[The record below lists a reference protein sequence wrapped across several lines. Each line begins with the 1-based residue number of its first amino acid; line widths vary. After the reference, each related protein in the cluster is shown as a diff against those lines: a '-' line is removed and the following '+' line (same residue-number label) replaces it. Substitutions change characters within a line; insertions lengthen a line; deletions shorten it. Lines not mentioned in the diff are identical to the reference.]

1 MAVLYQIN
9 SDNPQQRLIAKIA
22 VILHQEGVI
31 AYPTDTVYG
40 IGCDIFCKRAIEKI
54 FLIKGKSHKSPLSF
68 ICPDLKDISKY
79 AYVSNRAYKVMRH
92 LFPGPY
98 TIILKATPLVPKLMV
113 TKIKTVGIRVP
124 DNNICIA
131 LLRELGHPIVSTSAS
146 YGEFDIFTDPEEID
160 IRLGYQLDVIIDG
173 GILGTMP
180 SSVIDL
186 TNDDNFRVL
195 RAGKGDVSIFELQ
208 DN

>member
-1 MAVLYQIN
+1 MAILYRIN
-9 SDNPQQRLIAKIA
+9 SDNPQQRLIEKVAE
-22 VILHQEGVI
+22 ILHQDGVI

-54 FLIKGKSHKSPLSF
+54 FLIKGKSHKAPLSF

-92 LFPGPY
+92 LLPGPY
-98 TIILKATPLVPKLMV
+98 TFVLRATPLVPKLMV
-113 TKIKTVGIRVP
+113 TKIKTVGIRIP

-146 YGEFDIFTDPEEID
+146 FGEFDVFTDPEEID
-160 IRLGYQLDVIIDG
+160 IRLGHQLDNIIDG
-173 GILGTMP
+173 GILGTMA

-195 RAGKGDVSIFELQ
+195 RAGKGEVSLFE
-208 DN
+208 

>member
-9 SDNPQQRLIAKIA
+9 SDNPQQRLIAR
-22 VILHQEGVI
+22 VVEILHQDGVI

-92 LFPGPY
+92 LLPGPY
-98 TIILKATPLVPKLMV
+98 TFVLKATPLVPKLMV
-113 TKIKTVGIRVP
+113 TKIKTVGIRIP

-146 YGEFDIFTDPEEID
+146 YGEFDIFIDPEEID

-186 TNDDNFRVL
+186 TNDNNFRVL
-195 RAGKGDVSIFELQ
+195 RAGKGDVSMFE
-208 DN
+208 